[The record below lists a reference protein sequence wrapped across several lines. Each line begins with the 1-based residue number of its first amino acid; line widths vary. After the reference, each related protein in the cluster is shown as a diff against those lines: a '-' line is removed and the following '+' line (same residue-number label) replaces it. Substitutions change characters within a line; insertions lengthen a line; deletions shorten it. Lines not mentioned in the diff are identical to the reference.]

1 MTTADFKGS
10 AFCLPHQANSQSI
23 NHAPLTESVEIT
35 VKADT
40 VSASSSATDSG
51 RNGGASVFH
60 QKSQT
65 AGRQAQQ
72 KQELD
77 KRVSGQKEGDYSGCG
92 AAASGAARL
101 LHLAVS
107 LLPSDATPPRPAPV

>member
-1 MTTADFKGS
+1 M
-10 AFCLPHQANSQSI
+10 
-23 NHAPLTESVEIT
+23 EIT

-40 VSASSSATDSG
+40 VTASSSATDSG
-51 RNGGASVFH
+51 RNGGASVFY

-65 AGRQAQQ
+65 AERQAQQ

-92 AAASGAARL
+92 AAASGDARL

-107 LLPSDATPPRPAPV
+107 LLPSDATPPRPVLHLSDDATCFLHYCHVNILFTFRTPTSSH

>member
-1 MTTADFKGS
+1 M
-10 AFCLPHQANSQSI
+10 
-23 NHAPLTESVEIT
+23 EIT
-35 VKADT
+35 VKAET
-40 VSASSSATDSG
+40 ITTSSSATDSG
-51 RNGGASVFH
+51 KNGGASVSH
-60 QKSQT
+60 QKSPT
-65 AGRQAQQ
+65 AERQAQR